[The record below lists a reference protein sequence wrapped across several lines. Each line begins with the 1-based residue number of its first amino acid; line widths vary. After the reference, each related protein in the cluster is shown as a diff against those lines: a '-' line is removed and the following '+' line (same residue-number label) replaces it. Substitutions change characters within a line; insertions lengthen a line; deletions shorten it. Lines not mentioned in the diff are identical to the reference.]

1 MYVSAEQLVFIPM
14 LVLVPIEWVPLL
26 VAAAGLLSVL
36 PEIMSG
42 TWHHQR
48 VLYAFSD
55 SWFAIGPV
63 LVILALAPEVPSLD
77 DWGVYVAAFVAQVVF
92 DLGAGAD
99 PRQPADPPAPDRV
112 PALLAGHRPGGRH
125 PGARSRSCWRW
136 RHGSTR
142 WCCWPSAR
150 WCGCCGCS
158 PRTGTSATRTTLEL
172 NRAYRGTVMLL
183 ADVVESDD
191 GYTGEHSRSVVELVQ
206 AVMDHLHV
214 DPATRQEM
222 EFAALLHD
230 VGKISIPK
238 DILNKPAKLTAEE
251 FELMKTH
258 TVEGQFLLDRVGGLL
273 GRIGEVVRSCH
284 ERWDGKGY
292 PDGLK
297 GEQIPLA
304 ARIVFVCDAY
314 NAMTTD
320 RPYRSAMS
328 TRGRAGRATGERRDA
343 VRPHDRRGPGRGR
356 PGCPAR
362 EPCRRRHAD
371 AALRGAAQRRRHQL
385 TRAPRAGP
393 PVPAQDDRRQQRQRD
408 LPHAGDGQ
416 QLAGAEHGHQRAAGQ
431 QRQRP
436 SPRRPACPSGRR
448 SAPGSAPGTS
458 DWMSRRW

>member
-1 MYVSAEQLVFIPM
+1 MLLAEQLVGEARARRQQRLDRRERVVEGVSAALYLAVALSLLAFVPSTREADPLLMGALVVGYVAVSRVRFEYSDVYVSAEQLVFIPM

-36 PEIMSG
+36 PEVMSG

-63 LVILALAPEVPSLD
+63 LVILALAPELA
-77 DWGVYVAAFVAQVVF
+77 VAGR
-92 DLGAGAD
+92 LGRLPGRLRRAGRLRPRRRAD
-99 PRQPADPPAPDRV
+99 PRQPPDPPTADRV
-112 PALLAGHRPGGRH
+112 PALVAGHRPGGRH
-125 PGARSRSCWRW
+125 PGADRVRAGARGPRRSAGAAGHRAA
-136 RHGSTR
+136 GVAA
-142 WCCWPSAR
+142 AR
-150 WCGCCGCS
+150 VLQG
-158 PRTGTSATRTTLEL
+158 PRRSATPTTLEL

-238 DILNKPAKLTAEE
+238 EILNKPAKLTAEE

-328 TRGRAGRATGERRDA
+328 TADALDELQANAGTQFDPTIVAALVEVVQDAQPESRAADDMRMLLSEVRLSDA
-343 VRPHDRRGPGRGR
+343 V
-356 PGCPAR
+356 
-362 EPCRRRHAD
+362 
-371 AALRGAAQRRRHQL
+371 
-385 TRAPRAGP
+385 T
-393 PVPAQDDRRQQRQRD
+393 
-408 LPHAGDGQ
+408 
-416 QLAGAEHGHQRAAGQ
+416 
-431 QRQRP
+431 
-436 SPRRPACPSGRR
+436 
-448 SAPGSAPGTS
+448 TS
-458 DWMSRRW
+458 